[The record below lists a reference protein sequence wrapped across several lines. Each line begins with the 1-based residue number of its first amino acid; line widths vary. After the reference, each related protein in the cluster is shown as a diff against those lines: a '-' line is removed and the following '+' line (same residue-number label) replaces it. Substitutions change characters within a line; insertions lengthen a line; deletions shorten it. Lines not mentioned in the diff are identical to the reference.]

1 MPTELPTFD
10 RPPLT
15 EVFLAAQFAPLPQL
29 RTAHL
34 GEFLSALGPTWSPLP
49 DAPALGQTREP
60 VDSTPEWLLPGTL
73 EIDLRTGTRL
83 RAQSAGADRMLQV
96 ENGWLALNW
105 AGGPGRDYPRFAA
118 LSAEYEQQYE
128 RWSRFLA
135 ERGLGTVV
143 PNLWEVGYVNVFPR
157 GELWNELG
165 DIVGLLPR
173 LLGSGPGS
181 AGALQTIS
189 GRWAYLIAPG
199 VGRLQVFVEHALRHT
214 PELGECVQLRLIAR
228 GPVREGFGSALWQG
242 LAIGHESIVQTF
254 AELLSDK
261 AKRHLGYRP

>member
-128 RWSRFLA
+128 RWSCFLA

-181 AGALQTIS
+181 AGALQTLS

-214 PELGECVQLRLIAR
+214 PELGECIQLRLIAR
-228 GPVREGFGSALWQG
+228 GPVREASGAALWQG
-242 LAIGHESIVQTF
+242 LAIGHERIV
-254 AELLSDK
+254 
-261 AKRHLGYRP
+261 